1 MVTSMNP
8 PESDPERLGYFAE
21 MFDSPSSPEHLEQVR
36 HALRNDSNDT
46 IREWCPQ
53 LLRQWQDRSPETRA
67 VLLECIRFGW
77 YEPGAVLGEVFAAVA
92 ELGFADDEM
101 VDAIAGRVADTG
113 YMVSDNAAHALGC
126 LQNPTPKVIAA
137 LEWAL
142 TCSDAYYADD
152 FIRATAAWSLG
163 ELGQRHPSIVP
174 GIENGLLR
182 LAQDGVTSKERE
194 AALEALSK
202 CGLPAPS

>member
-1 MVTSMNP
+1 MNP
-8 PESDPERLGYFAE
+8 PESDQARLEHFAE
-21 MFDSPSSPEHLEQVR
+21 MFDLPSSPERLEQVR
-36 HALRNDSNDT
+36 HALRHDTNDT

-53 LLRQWQDRSPETRA
+53 LLRQWQDGSPESRA
-67 VLLECIRFGW
+67 VLLERIRLGW
-77 YEPGAVLGEVFAAVA
+77 YEPGAVMGEVFAAVA
-92 ELGFADDEM
+92 DLGFADDEM

-113 YMVSDNAAHALGC
+113 YLISDNAAHTLGR
-126 LQNPTPKVIAA
+126 LQNPTPKAIAA

-152 FIRATAAWSLG
+152 FIRTTAAWSLG
-163 ELGQRHPSIVP
+163 ELGQRHPQVVSR
-174 GIENGLLR
+174 IENGLLR
-182 LAQDGVTSKERE
+182 LARDSMTSKERE